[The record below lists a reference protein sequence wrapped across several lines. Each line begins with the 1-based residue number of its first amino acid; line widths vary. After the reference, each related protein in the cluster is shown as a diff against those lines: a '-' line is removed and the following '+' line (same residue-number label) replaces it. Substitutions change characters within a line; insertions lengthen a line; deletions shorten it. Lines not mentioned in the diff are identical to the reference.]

1 MGTVLRVLMVEDSE
15 NDMLIILRELRRGG
29 YDPDWERVETA
40 EGLKGALEKQS
51 WDVILADHRLPR
63 FSDIE
68 ALKLIRE
75 QGLDLPFI
83 IVSGTIGEEA
93 AVEAMKAGAHDYV
106 MKGNLARL
114 VPVVGREL
122 QEAEGRR
129 KRREAEGKILQAKEE
144 WERTFD
150 SIPDLIAIVD
160 HEYRITRVNRAM
172 ADRLDLTPRE
182 MIGSC
187 CYELFHGL
195 QSPIA
200 FCPHEKVSGDGKQ
213 ISFEFYEPRLGG
225 HFLLTASPLCG
236 IGSDQAGVI
245 HVFRDITDRKQAEKK
260 IIEEAEKLEKALA
273 GIIQAMA
280 ATVEAKDPYTA
291 GHQRRVADLAQAI
304 TDEMGLSED
313 QINGVRMAG
322 VIHDLGKISVPAE
335 ILSKPTQLTEIE
347 FSLIKVHPQTGYE
360 ILKEIEFP
368 WPIAE
373 MVWQH
378 HERIN
383 GSGYPQGLKGEEILP
398 EAKILA
404 VADVVEA
411 IASHRPYRPAHGIE
425 TALEEIAKQKGILF
439 DPEVVEVCLRL
450 FRENKFR
457 FE

>member
-1 MGTVLRVLMVEDSE
+1 MATVLRLLMVEDSE

-29 YDPDWERVETA
+29 YDPVCERVETA
-40 EGLKGALEKQS
+40 EGLKAALEKQS
-51 WDVILADHRLPR
+51 WDIILADHRLPR

-106 MKGNLARL
+106 MKGNLKRL

-129 KRREAEGKILQAKEE
+129 KRKQAEEKILQAKEE

-150 SIPDLIAIVD
+150 SVPDLIAIID
-160 HEYRITRVNRAM
+160 HQFRISRVNRAL
-172 ADRLDLTPRE
+172 ADRLDLTPKE
-182 MIGSC
+182 MIGAC
-187 CYELFHGL
+187 CYDLIHGL
-195 QSPIA
+195 QSPISP
-200 FCPHEKVSGDGKQ
+200 CPHRQVLEDGRQ
-213 ISFEFYEPRLGG
+213 RYTEFYETRLGG
-225 HFLLTASPLCG
+225 HFSLTASPLRG
-236 IGSDQAGVI
+236 IGSNQAGVI
-245 HVFRDITDRKQAEKK
+245 HIFRDITDRKQAEGK
-260 IIEEAEKLEKALA
+260 IIEEAEKLQKALA

-450 FRENKFR
+450 FREDKFR